1 MLIDQCD
8 GTLRYSL
15 LRISTSFLR
24 RVNGGFLGWN
34 PTSTTYQLFNKLLK
48 LSVLLWE
55 YKCINTHKGLEH
67 CLAIVSLKEVLT
79 VLNIIK
85 MLIAMLCV
93 CIVFYSYKVLL
104 RLFWWICSGAEVEW
118 DWEISI
124 FFFFFLHW
132 EKGEIE
138 VIRWLTEIVLGRK
151 GGICDL
157 EVEEARSINELL
169 RWLLGWN
176 WEPTATYGHGQSVN
190 RNEWKLK

>member
-85 MLIAMLCV
+85 MLIATCSHFISSETWLYYPKRIHMTEMTDCVRPQVLNMLLIYKCV
-93 CIVFYSYKVLL
+93 QVLKDAYS
-104 RLFWWICSGAEVEW
+104 
-118 DWEISI
+118 
-124 FFFFFLHW
+124 
-132 EKGEIE
+132 
-138 VIRWLTEIVLGRK
+138 
-151 GGICDL
+151 L
-157 EVEEARSINELL
+157 EGKL
-169 RWLLGWN
+169 W
-176 WEPTATYGHGQSVN
+176 PT
-190 RNEWKLK
+190 